1 MQALARYTGAGV
13 KASAATLAGLTVT
26 LFLLEGCGGG
36 IHDDTAAVQRA
47 VDHGGVVR
55 FDARTYYLSR
65 TIVIRHSNTVI
76 QGAGPQTIF
85 RYQASVI
92 RQHCANDRVFTTTCE
107 VEDKPPRRIA
117 NAISIGDRS
126 FVATADVSDLLPGDW
141 LLITDIDS
149 VIGDRVVADWIQV
162 DSALDHVVHV
172 RTPFRTA
179 FTNVRAWNPGHSGL
193 GFQRIVPLVEN
204 TEFRNFTISVPDA
217 GPHAAAVGISVFVA
231 LHTTIDHVVSDSFNA
246 QPLYSYLSKD
256 LSITNSEGRGDG
268 ILSEFAA
275 TVDLTVQGSRFSEAN
290 AAALGLD
297 LGTAFFDV
305 SDNDIEKSRN
315 VGAYLLYGVHDGKF
329 HGNQIAFVGTSTSD
343 YNAHGILAWGN
354 QNIVISTNYLAGGA
368 GPKSTGMSV
377 RSSAGEIEIP
387 SVNVKLLGNTF
398 GSGWAL
404 DYEAGTQPGP

>member
-1 MQALARYTGAGV
+1 MKALARYSGAGV
-13 KASAATLAGLTVT
+13 KTSAATLAGLAVT
-26 LFLLEGCGGG
+26 LFLLDSCGA

-47 VDHGGVVR
+47 VDRGGVVR

-92 RQHCANDRVFTTTCE
+92 KQRCANDRVFTTTCE
-107 VEDKPPRRIA
+107 VYDKPPRRIS

-141 LLITDIDS
+141 LLISDMDS
-149 VIGDRVVADWIQV
+149 VIGDRVAADWVQV
-162 DSALDHVVHV
+162 DWVSDLVVHV

-179 FTNVRAWNPGHSGL
+179 FTNVRAWNPGRSGL
-193 GFQRIVPLVEN
+193 GFQRVVPLIEN
-204 TEFRNFTISVPDA
+204 TEFRNFTISVPDIGPYPGA
-217 GPHAAAVGISVFVA
+217 GGISVFVA

-256 LSITNSEGRGDG
+256 LTITNSEGRGHG
-268 ILSEFAA
+268 VLSEFAA
-275 TVDLTVQGSRFSEAN
+275 TVDLTVQGNRFSEAN
-290 AAALGLD
+290 TAALGLD
-297 LGTAFFDV
+297 VGTAFFDV
-305 SDNDIEKSRN
+305 SDNVIEKSCN
-315 VGAYLLYGVHDGKF
+315 AGAYLMYGVHDGKF
-329 HGNQIAFVGTSTSD
+329 EGNQIAFVGSSTED
-343 YNAHGILAWGN
+343 YNAQGILAWGA
-354 QNIVISTNYLAGGA
+354 QNIIVSNNYLAGGA
-368 GPKSTGMSV
+368 GPKSTGISV
-377 RSSAGEIEIP
+377 RSGTGEIAIP

-404 DYEAGTQPGP
+404 DYEAGTQPGT

>member
-1 MQALARYTGAGV
+1 MKLRSHSLRLLAV
-13 KASAATLAGLTVT
+13 LCVVT
-26 LFLLEGCGGG
+26 LFSNSCTGTS
-36 IHDDTAAVQRA
+36 DDTDLVQSA
-47 VDHGGVVR
+47 VDAGGVVN
-55 FDARTYYLSR
+55 FAARTYHLHR
-65 TIVIRHSNTVI
+65 TIVIRNSNTVI

-85 RYQASVI
+85 RYQASTI

-107 VEDKPPRRIA
+107 VDDKPPRRIA

-126 FVATADVSDLLPGDW
+126 FVAAADVADLLPGDW
-141 LLITDIDS
+141 LLISDMDS
-149 VIGDRVVADWIQV
+149 VIGDRVVADWVQV
-162 DSALDHVVHV
+162 DSVSDLVVHV

-305 SDNDIEKSRN
+305 SDNDIEQSRN

-329 HGNQIAFVGTSTSD
+329 DGNQIAFVGSSTSD
-343 YNAHGILAWGN
+343 DNAHGILAWGN

-377 RSSAGEIEIP
+377 RSIAGAIEIP
-387 SVNVKLLGNTF
+387 SVNVRLLGNTF

-404 DYEAGTQPGP
+404 DYEAGTQPGT